1 MAEIVLLTPPV
12 TLKERYGK
20 LSRAANTLPSLG
32 ILYLA
37 AVLRKEGYSVSVIE
51 TSSLGLSIKE
61 LLEEIIKKKPN

>member
-1 MAEIVLLTPPV
+1 MVKIVLLTPPV

-37 AVLRKEGYSVSVIE
+37 SVLRKERYIEVYIRFLRFYSKNL
-51 TSSLGLSIKE
+51 SLTLLSC
-61 LLEEIIKKKPN
+61 